1 MSAKSLSGRA
11 TKQRIYALLKSPDL
25 ASALNEISRL
35 PGRQVINPLFSLLYN
50 RDQDVRWSAV
60 KAMGMVVAK
69 MADEDMESAR
79 VIMRRLMWNLNDESG
94 GIGWGSPEAMGEI
107 MACHH
112 GLAKEYAHIL
122 ISYTR
127 EDGNYLEH
135 EVLQRGLI
143 WGIGRLAQVSPHILQ
158 DGVQHLFPYLESTD
172 ATVRGLAA
180 WVMGL
185 LTVDDAVPQIRRLKN
200 DENQIQMYTDQ
211 GLVNCRVMDLAE
223 EALDIIQGKTD
234 TF

>member
-1 MSAKSLSGRA
+1 MSRKSLSARV
-11 TKQRIYALLKSPDL
+11 TKQKIYGLFKSHDL
-25 ASALNEISRL
+25 ARALDEISRL
-35 PGRQVINPLFSLLYN
+35 PARQVINPLLSLLYN
-50 RDQDVRWSAV
+50 KDQDVKWSAV
-60 KAMGMVVAK
+60 KAMGLVVAK

-94 GIGWGSPEAMGEI
+94 GIGWGSPEAMAEI
-107 MACHH
+107 LACHH
-112 GLAKEYAHIL
+112 GLTKEYAHIL

-143 WGIGRLAQVSPHILQ
+143 WGIGRLAQERPHILK
-158 DGVQHLFPYLESTD
+158 DAVQYLFPYLESAD

-185 LTVDDAVPQIRRLKN
+185 LAVDDAGPQIRRLKN
-200 DENQIQMYTDQ
+200 DENQIQIYTSS
-211 GLVNCRVMDLAE
+211 GLVNCRVRDLAE
-223 EALDIIQGKTD
+223 EALDLLGDKKD
-234 TF
+234 

>member
-1 MSAKSLSGRA
+1 MKSS
-11 TKQRIYALLKSPDL
+11 DL
-25 ASALNEISRL
+25 ASALDEISRL
-35 PGRQVINPLFSLLYN
+35 PGRQVISPLFSLLYN
-50 RDQDVRWSAV
+50 EDPDVRWSAV
-60 KAMGMVVAK
+60 KAMGTVVAK

-94 GIGWGSPEAMGEI
+94 GIGWGSPEAIAEI
-107 MACHH
+107 LTCHD

-122 ISYTR
+122 ISYAR

-143 WGIGRLAQVSPHILQ
+143 WGMGRLAQVRPHVLKEAIQ
-158 DGVQHLFPYLESTD
+158 YLFPYLESMD

-185 LTVDDAVPQIRRLKN
+185 LAVEDALPQIRRLKN
-200 DENQIQMYTDQ
+200 DENQIQIYTDR
-211 GLVNCRVMDLAE
+211 GLISCRVMDLAE
-223 EALDIIQGKTD
+223 EALSRLGDKRN
-234 TF
+234 

>member
-1 MSAKSLSGRA
+1 MSGKSLSGRA
-11 TKQRIYALLKSPDL
+11 TKQRVYELLKSLDL

-35 PGRQVINPLFSLLYN
+35 PGRQVINPLLSLLYN
-50 RDQDVRWSAV
+50 KDQDVRWSAV

-94 GIGWGSPEAMGEI
+94 GIGWGSPEAMAEI
-107 MACHH
+107 LACHD

-143 WGIGRLAQVSPHILQ
+143 WGIGRLAQESPHILKNA
-158 DGVQHLFPYLESTD
+158 VQYLFPYLESTD

-185 LTVDDAVPQIRRLKN
+185 LAVDDAGPQIRRLKN
-200 DENQIQMYTDQ
+200 DENQIQIYTTS
-211 GLVNCRVMDLAE
+211 GLVNCLVMDLAE
-223 EALDIIQGKTD
+223 EALGRMDDKKD
-234 TF
+234 

>member
-1 MSAKSLSGRA
+1 VSAKSLSGRA
-11 TKQRIYALLKSPDL
+11 TKQRIYELLKSPDL
-25 ASALNEISRL
+25 ASALDEISRL
-35 PGRQVINPLFSLLYN
+35 PSRKVINPLFSLLYN
-50 RDQDVRWSAV
+50 RDQDVRWAAI
-60 KAMGMVVAK
+60 KAMGMIVAK
-69 MADEDMESAR
+69 MAHEDMESAR

-107 MACHH
+107 LACHD

-158 DGVQHLFPYLESTD
+158 NAVQHLFPYLESTD

-185 LTVDDAVPQIRRLKN
+185 LAVDDAVSKLRGLKN
-200 DENQIQMYTDQ
+200 DENQIQMYTDR
-211 GLVNCRVMDLAE
+211 GLVHRRVRDLAE

>member
-1 MSAKSLSGRA
+1 VSAKSLSGRA